1 MKIVAKTDVGL
12 VRKQNQDSYNTGEL
26 ANGAAWAVVCDG
38 MGGAAGGAV
47 ASSVAVKMISEKITG
62 CYREG
67 LGENTVKNIVVSA
80 IESANACLF
89 DMSESSDELY
99 GMGTTAVAVIAD
111 VDIAYIAH
119 VGDSRAYIIRNNGE
133 IAQLT
138 RDHSVVAQMI
148 ERGEITPDEA
158 KSHPDRHIITRA
170 VGVND
175 KINVDFLSVEVTSGD
190 ILVVCTDGLSGFVT
204 EEDMLSLTADGQ
216 YHKFADRLVNLANK
230 NGGADNITVVAFVK

>member
-26 ANGAAWAVVCDG
+26 SNGAAWAVVCDG

-47 ASSVAVKMISEKITG
+47 ASSVAVKMISEKIVN

-67 LGENTVKNIVVSA
+67 LSENTVKNIVVSA

-111 VDIAYIAH
+111 GDVAYIAH
-119 VGDSRAYIIRNNGE
+119 VGDSRAYVIRNNA
-133 IAQLT
+133 ITQLT

-148 ERGEITPDEA
+148 EQGEITLDEA

-175 KINVDFLSVEVTSGD
+175 KINVDFLNVEITQGD

-216 YHKFADRLVNLANK
+216 YHKFADRLVSLANK

>member
-1 MKIVAKTDVGL
+1 
-12 VRKQNQDSYNTGEL
+12 
-26 ANGAAWAVVCDG
+26 
-38 MGGAAGGAV
+38 
-47 ASSVAVKMISEKITG
+47 
-62 CYREG
+62 
-67 LGENTVKNIVVSA
+67 
-80 IESANACLF
+80 
-89 DMSESSDELY
+89 MSESSDELY

-111 VDIAYIAH
+111 GDAAYIAH
-119 VGDSRAYIIRNNGE
+119 VGDSRAYIIRNNS
-133 IAQLT
+133 ITHLT

-148 ERGEITPDEA
+148 ERGEITRDEA

-175 KINVDFLSVEVTSGD
+175 KINVDFLNFEITEGD

-216 YHKFADRLVNLANK
+216 YHKFADRLVSLANK

>member
-26 ANGAAWAVVCDG
+26 PNGAAWTVVCDG

-47 ASSVAVKMISEKITG
+47 ASSVAVKIISEKIVN

-111 VDIAYIAH
+111 GDAAYIAH
-119 VGDSRAYIIRNNGE
+119 VGDSRAYIIRNNS
-133 IAQLT
+133 ITQLT

-148 ERGEITPDEA
+148 ERGEITRDEA

-175 KINVDFLSVEVTSGD
+175 KINVDFLNFEITEGD

-216 YHKFADRLVNLANK
+216 YHKFADRLVSLANK